1 MAISKPLYLCDG
13 ARRPI
18 IFFPFESRVYS
29 NLSGCKRGPG
39 VRGASKSVPVGPTFT
54 PPHLGISPPPGIVTE
69 RSVPRNPPPY
79 TRVADDKTKLCDGSL
94 LKSH

>member
-54 PPHLGISPPPGIVTE
+54 PPPPRYIPTARDRHRKVRT
-69 RSVPRNPPPY
+69 
-79 TRVADDKTKLCDGSL
+79 
-94 LKSH
+94 